1 MKEKDTTPEEGLS
14 KVDLN
19 SLPNKEVQGNDHKD
33 VQRTQERIVGT
44 EREIQGF

>member
-19 SLPNKEVQGNDHKD
+19 SLPNKVQGNDHKD
-33 VQRTQERIVGT
+33 VQ
-44 EREIQGF
+44 

>member
-1 MKEKDTTPEEGLS
+1 MTYISYANRKNEAKSMKEKDTTPEEELS

-33 VQRTQERIVGT
+33 VQ
-44 EREIQGF
+44 